1 MQLID
6 LSQTL
11 EHNSPGAPFYPK
23 PRIQIRRNAAQKG
36 WDAEMLT
43 LPSHCGT
50 HIDMPNH
57 KLAQWK
63 RANDYPLESFVGMA
77 HILDFRDLAPRTEI
91 TADMLRERLPEL
103 PKKAI
108 VLIATGWAQKR
119 ADNEVWYRD
128 MPYLAP
134 DAASHLVD
142 CWVSGV
148 GIDHWT
154 IGGGE
159 DPQMSLTHT
168 ILMAGNC
175 WIVENLEFGAEVF
188 ALRQPFEFWALPIK
202 LSPKLSGF
210 FCRAVARLP

>member
-1 MQLID
+1 MKLID

-11 EHNSPGAPFYPK
+11 EHATPGAPFYPK
-23 PRIQIRRNAAQKG
+23 PRFKILRNGPHKG

-63 RANDYPLESFVGMA
+63 GVGDYALESFVGPA
-77 HILDFRDLAPRTEI
+77 FLLDYRDLAPRTEI
-91 TADMLRERLPEL
+91 TVAMLRDRLPVL

-119 ADNEVWYRD
+119 ADDAVWYQD

-134 DAASHLVD
+134 DAANFLVES
-142 CWVSGV
+142 WISGV

-159 DPQMSLTHT
+159 DPKMSLTHT
-168 ILMAGNC
+168 ILMAANC
-175 WIVENLEFGAEVF
+175 WIVENLEFGPAAF
-188 ALRQPFEFWALPIK
+188 ALPQPFEVWALPMK

-210 FCRAVARLP
+210 FCRAVARVP

>member
-1 MQLID
+1 MRLID

-23 PRIQIRRNAAQKG
+23 PRISRRRSGLRKS

-63 RANDYPLESFVGMA
+63 GAHDFTLESFVGPA
-77 HILDFRDLAPRTEI
+77 YVVDFCPIAPRTEI
-91 TADMLRERLPEL
+91 TPDMLREHLPEL
-103 PKKAI
+103 PRKSI

-119 ADNEVWYRD
+119 ADNDFWNRD
-128 MPYLAP
+128 MPFLTP
-134 DAASHLVD
+134 DSASFLVEHGIQ
-142 CWVSGV
+142 GV

-154 IGGGE
+154 IGGSE
-159 DPQMSLTHT
+159 EPVLSLTHT

-175 WIVENLEFGAEVF
+175 WIVENLEFGDDAF
-188 ALRQPFEFWALPIK
+188 ALPQPVEFWALPMK
-202 LSPKLSGF
+202 LSPRLSGF